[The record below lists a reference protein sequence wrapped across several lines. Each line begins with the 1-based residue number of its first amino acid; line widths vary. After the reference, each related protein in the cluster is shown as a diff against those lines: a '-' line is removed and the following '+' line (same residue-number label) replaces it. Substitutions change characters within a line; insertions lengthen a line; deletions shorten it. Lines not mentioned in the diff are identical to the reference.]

1 MEYQWTPAPP
11 VRRAAGRRPRPCD
24 PNYPVDDI
32 LGVLKPKVNFWPNVD
47 AQRRE
52 TLMHGEALRRFRHRT
67 ERFDEQEDNKMAER
81 KRRCSGVNELPSVA
95 LTTKFLGLCEQYGA
109 ERLAVRVVATGRS
122 AGVPGLP
129 EDDDWTAW
137 NADEMRAAVE
147 HLQRKRGA

>member
-1 MEYQWTPAPP
+1 M
-11 VRRAAGRRPRPCD
+11 RLNG
-24 PNYPVDDI
+24 
-32 LGVLKPKVNFWPNVD
+32 
-47 AQRRE
+47 
-52 TLMHGEALRRFRHRT
+52 RFRHVA
-67 ERFDEQEDNKMAER
+67 ERFDEQAENEMPDR
-81 KRRCSGVNELPSVA
+81 KRLRSGVNELPSVA

-109 ERLAVRVVATGRS
+109 ERLAVRIVAAGRS